1 MASLA
6 GYRGLPMA
14 PAYGASK
21 AAAIHLCESLKFD
34 CDNWG
39 VNMQVVDPGF
49 VATPM
54 TADQN
59 FPMPF
64 LMSADE
70 AARRIADGMAAGGFE
85 IAFPRRL
92 AWLSKFTRLLP
103 YALYFQVLARA
114 MTRDARKG
122 RAA

>member
-1 MASLA
+1 
-6 GYRGLPMA
+6 
-14 PAYGASK
+14 

-34 CDNWG
+34 CDRWG

-49 VATPM
+49 VDTPM

-64 LMSADE
+64 LVSADE
-70 AARRIADGMAAGGFE
+70 AARRIADGIAAGGFE
-85 IAFPRRL
+85 IVFPRRL

-103 YALYFQVLARA
+103 YALYFRVLARA
-114 MTRDARKG
+114 MTPKRDKG
-122 RAA
+122 RAS